1 MQIFSISG
9 REVEP
14 YLPALAQLRI
24 RVFREFPYLYEGT
37 MAAEEQY
44 LLSYRNSQDSLLVI
58 AQDGESIV
66 GVSTALPLT
75 DHEKS
80 VHLPFLENGYDLA
93 EVFYYG
99 ESVLLPEYRKQGIGV
114 AFFQERESFAKQL
127 QRFKW
132 AAFCGVVRSKD
143 HPLRPTNYEP
153 LDEFWKKR
161 GFQPTDM
168 YAQMEWQDIDE
179 QQPSSK
185 SLRFWLKAL

>member
-44 LLSYRNSQDSLLVI
+44 LLSYSNSPDSVLVI

-75 DHEKS
+75 DHEEN

-114 AFFQERESFAKQL
+114 AFFQERESFARQL
-127 QRFKW
+127 RRFKW
-132 AAFCGVVRSKD
+132 AAFCGVVRPKD
-143 HPLRPTNYEP
+143 HPLRPADYEP

-161 GFQPTDM
+161 GFQSTDM

-179 QQPSSK
+179 QQPTPK

>member
-9 REVEP
+9 PEVEP

-44 LLSYRNSQDSLLVI
+44 LLTYRNSPDSVLVI
-58 AQDGESIV
+58 AQDGETII

-75 DHEKS
+75 DHEAS
-80 VHLPFLENGYDLA
+80 VHLPFLENNYNLA

-114 AFFQERESFAKQL
+114 AFFQERERFAKKL

-132 AAFCGVVRSKD
+132 AAFCGVVRPKD
-143 HPLRPTNYEP
+143 HPLRPADYEP
-153 LDEFWKKR
+153 LDEFWKNR
-161 GFQPTDM
+161 GFHSTEM
-168 YAQMEWQDIDE
+168 YAHMEWPDVDE
-179 QQPSSK
+179 QQPTKK
-185 SLRFWLKAL
+185 SLRFWIKAL

>member
-37 MAAEEQY
+37 IAAEEQY
-44 LLSYRNSQDSLLVI
+44 LLSYRNSPDSVLVI
-58 AQDGESIV
+58 AQDGEAIV

-75 DHEKS
+75 DHEES
-80 VHLPFLENGYDLA
+80 VLLPFLENSYDLA

-114 AFFQERESFAKQL
+114 AFFQEREIFAKQL

-132 AAFCGVVRSKD
+132 VAFCGVVRPKD
-143 HPLRPTNYEP
+143 HPLKPKDYEP

-161 GFQPTDM
+161 GFQSTEM
-168 YAQMEWQDIDE
+168 YAQMEWPDVGE
-179 QQPSSK
+179 QQPTSK